1 MSFAGRIK
9 KLASETAVYGISSVV
24 GRLITFLL
32 FPFYSQYF
40 SPDQYGVVGVV
51 FTLFIFTNVVYQYGM
66 ESAYLKF
73 ASDRGND
80 DGGYES
86 DAAGDSGVSTA
97 TPDVLSTSIWS
108 LLATSLLF
116 SALLVVGRSQVAGL
130 ISLAPEWHYLLH
142 FVAVILVLDTL
153 AVVPFAK
160 LRLDNRPYRFAAI
173 RIAAVLVNVALNVY
187 LIAVRGMGIEAVF
200 IANVVS
206 SGLALVL
213 LLPTFVMQL
222 RPRFDT
228 AVWRALLSFGLPFIP
243 AGLGYAFADRVN
255 IFFLNAMTPER
266 VLALHGDQIDAA
278 MLATLTAPADFGE
291 YMAGVFNGIA
301 KLAVLMALVVQMFR
315 YAWQPFFLHH
325 ARDDDARPLFAR
337 VFTLFVAAGLLVVLA
352 VSFFAQ
358 EIVSIP
364 LPGDRHLVQ
373 PRYWLGLFAVP
384 VLLVGYLFQGMYY
397 NFAAGAY
404 IRKKTGYF
412 VYCALAGAAVSI
424 VINVAFVPYYGM
436 IAAAWAAA
444 SAYFVMAALLYLLV
458 RRDFPVPYDW
468 KRILSLGLVALAL
481 FLAWHRIDALQQTL
495 PEMGLLAGFVLAIF
509 GLGIVSPGSVRRTFS
524 RA

>member
-1 MSFAGRIK
+1 
-9 KLASETAVYGISSVV
+9 
-24 GRLITFLL
+24 
-32 FPFYSQYF
+32 
-40 SPDQYGVVGVV
+40 
-51 FTLFIFTNVVYQYGM
+51 M

-73 ASDRGND
+73 ASDDAGE
-80 DGGYES
+80 GGDE
-86 DAAGDSGVSTA
+86 GK
-97 TPDVLSTSIWS
+97 PDVLSTSIWS

-116 SALLVVGRSQVAGL
+116 SAILVLGRSQVAGL

-160 LRLDNRPYRFAAI
+160 LRLENRPYRFAAI

-206 SGLALVL
+206 SGVALVL
-213 LLPTFVMQL
+213 LLPTFVTKL
-222 RPRFDT
+222 KPTFDSS
-228 AVWRALLSFGLPFIP
+228 VWRALLSFGLPFVP

-266 VLALHGDQIDAA
+266 VLALHGDQIDAD
-278 MLATLTAPADFGE
+278 MLATLTSPADFGE

-325 ARDDDARPLFAR
+325 ARDEDARPLFAR
-337 VFTLFVAAGLLVVLA
+337 VFTLFVAAALLVVLA

-364 LPGDRHLVQ
+364 LPGDRFLVQ

-404 IRKKTGYF
+404 IEKKTGYF

-424 VINVAFVPYYGM
+424 VINVSFVPHYGM

-444 SAYFVMAALLYLLV
+444 SAYFVMAALLYILV
-458 RRDFPVPYDW
+458 RRHFAVPYDW
-468 KRILSLGLVALAL
+468 KRVLTLGVIALGL
-481 FLAWHRIDALQQTL
+481 FFAWRRFDVLRHTL
-495 PEMGLLAGFVLAIF
+495 SEIGLLAGFVLAML
-509 GLGIVSPGSVRRTFS
+509 GLGIVSPQSIRRILS
-524 RA
+524 RG